1 MTITITTRPNV
12 GSSGIVDDGGFAGF
26 GSGGF
31 DDDDLLIFGD
41 ELDNLLEGGI
51 GHDKIEGNEGNDT
64 INGGEGN
71 DSLGGGPGD
80 DIIDGQGGGG
90 EKEKDKLFGDAGNDI
105 LRAGHG
111 FDELTG
117 GSGNDIFETYALGH
131 FQIRDFTIGED
142 RLLFDTEITGVKD
155 IDDLVQLVTHVDQS
169 EDGVTVEFLDNTVSI
184 ELVGINLADISADMV
199 IFSL

>member
-1 MTITITTRPNV
+1 MTITITLRPNI
-12 GSSGIVDDGGFAGF
+12 GSSGIIDDGGFEGF

-31 DDDDLLIFGD
+31 DEDDLLIFGD
-41 ELDNLLEGGI
+41 EVDNLLEGGV
-51 GHDKIEGNEGNDT
+51 GHDKIEGEGGNDT
-64 INGGEGN
+64 ITGGEGN
-71 DSLGGGPGD
+71 DFLGGGAGD
-80 DIIDGQGGGG
+80 DILDGQGGGG
-90 EKEKDKLFGDAGNDI
+90 EKDKDKLFGDAGNDI

-131 FQIRDFTIGED
+131 FKIRDFTIGED

-155 IDDLVQLVTHVDQS
+155 MDDLVQLVTHVDQRA
-169 EDGVTVEFLDNTVSI
+169 DGVTVEFLDNAVSI
-184 ELVGINLADISADMV
+184 ELVGINLADITPDMI